1 MLRIKQV
8 HPFRFGFNFR
18 SDILSTW
25 NPIHKFRQQK
35 EEKRMEQFTNS
46 LQGLWV
52 TFVAL
57 LPGLLGALLL
67 LVLAWIIAT
76 LVKKAVVKGLTAL
89 HFDNKLVKWGVAPT
103 VEDAQR
109 MINSLGKVFY
119 YLIWLFFIPGILA
132 QIGLAN
138 IALPITNMF
147 DNFMAFL
154 PKLFG
159 AVIILAIGYFV
170 AKFVKELVQSLLES
184 INVDRWLSKYTQAPN
199 PSGQNSAST
208 VAVQK
213 NTIARVLANVAF
225 VIVLI
230 PVLTMAL
237 ETLQIRSISE
247 PIVNVLNQ
255 VLAAIPNILVAV
267 ILLIV
272 GTLIAR
278 FVADLLEGL
287 LENAGINRFSHYLNP
302 TGTSSLNLSQ
312 IIAKIV
318 QAVIIVFFTVEALN
332 AVNLEVLN
340 TIGLAI
346 ISYLPSILI
355 GLIILGLGIFG
366 GNALS
371 AFLKESTGSSLLGE
385 VVKYMLYVLAVF
397 MTLDQLQFAS
407 TIVNTAFL
415 FIMGALAVAFA
426 LAFGLGGREFAKLQ
440 LQKLDNKIEE
450 ETANPDI
457 IAQKTTNPDIT
468 AQETEIEEKLNGP
481 L

>member
-1 MLRIKQV
+1 
-8 HPFRFGFNFR
+8 
-18 SDILSTW
+18 
-25 NPIHKFRQQK
+25 
-35 EEKRMEQFTNS
+35 MEQFTDS
-46 LQGLWV
+46 LQGVWV
-52 TFVAL
+52 SFVNI
-57 LPGLLGALLL
+57 LPNLLGALLL

-76 LVKKAVVKGLTAL
+76 LVKKAVVKGLNAL
-89 HFDNKLVKWGVAPT
+89 GFDNRLVKWGVAHT
-103 VEDAQR
+103 VEDSHR
-109 MINSLGKVFY
+109 VIESIGKVFY
-119 YLIWLFFIPGILA
+119 YLIWLFFIPGILS

-147 DNFMAFL
+147 DNFLAFL

-159 AVIILAIGYFV
+159 ATIILAIGYFV

-184 INVDRWLSKYTQAPN
+184 INVDRWISKYTQTTHQTAQPA
-199 PSGQNSAST
+199 ASPT
-208 VAVQK
+208 PKQK

-237 ETLQIRSISE
+237 EALQIRSISE

-255 VLAAIPNILVAV
+255 ILAAIPNILVAV

-272 GTLIAR
+272 GTLIAK

-302 TGTSSLNLSQ
+302 NGTSRRNLSQ
-312 IIAKIV
+312 VIAKVV

-340 TIGLAI
+340 TIGFAI
-346 ISYLPSILI
+346 ISYLPSVLI

-371 AFLKESTGSSLLGE
+371 AFLKESTGSAMIGA
-385 VVKYMLYVLAVF
+385 VVKYILYVLAVF

-415 FIMGALAVAFA
+415 FIIGGLAVAFA
-426 LAFGLGGREFAKLQ
+426 LAFGLGGREFAKHQ
-440 LQKLDNKIEE
+440 LQKLDHKI
-450 ETANPDI
+450 D
-457 IAQKTTNPDIT
+457 
-468 AQETEIEEKLNGP
+468 QETSKPAEPTEKTETEEKIDP
-481 L
+481 LG

>member
-8 HPFRFGFNFR
+8 HPFRFGINFQ

-52 TFVAL
+52 SFVAI
-57 LPGLLGALLL
+57 LPKLLGALLL
-67 LVLAWIIAT
+67 LVLAWIVAT
-76 LVKKAVVKGLTAL
+76 LVKKAVVKGLDAIG
-89 HFDNKLVKWGVAPT
+89 FDNRLVKWGVAHT
-103 VEDAQR
+103 TEDAQR
-109 MINSLGKVFY
+109 IIVSIGKVFY

-132 QIGLAN
+132 QIGLSN

-184 INVDRWLSKYTQAPN
+184 LNVDRWLSKYTQT
-199 PSGQNSAST
+199 SSTGGQPVTTSAT
-208 VAVQK
+208 VQK

-225 VIVLI
+225 VTVLI
-230 PVLTMAL
+230 PVITMAL

-255 VLAAIPNILVAV
+255 ILAAIPNILVAV
-267 ILLIV
+267 ILLVV
-272 GTLIAR
+272 GTLIAK

-287 LENAGINRFSHYLNP
+287 LGNAGINRFSRYLNP
-302 TGTSSLNLSQ
+302 SGIANLNLSQ
-312 IIAKIV
+312 VIAKIV
-318 QAVIIVFFTVEALN
+318 QAVIIIFFTVEALN
-332 AVNLEVLN
+332 ALNLEVLN

-346 ISYLPSILI
+346 ISYLPSVLI

-385 VVKYMLYVLAVF
+385 VVKYVLYVLAVF

-407 TIVNTAFL
+407 MIVNTAFL
-415 FIMGALAVAFA
+415 FIMGGLAVAFA
-426 LAFGLGGREFAKLQ
+426 LAFGLGGREFAKTQ

-450 ETANPDI
+450 ETI
-457 IAQKTTNPDIT
+457 NPDIT
-468 AQETEIEEKLNGP
+468 TQETEIEEKLNGP
-481 L
+481 I

>member
-1 MLRIKQV
+1 
-8 HPFRFGFNFR
+8 
-18 SDILSTW
+18 
-25 NPIHKFRQQK
+25 
-35 EEKRMEQFTNS
+35 MEQFTNS

-52 TFVAL
+52 TFVNI
-57 LPGLLGALLL
+57 LPDLLGALLL

-103 VEDAQR
+103 VADAQH
-109 MINSLGKVFY
+109 IIGSLGKVFY

-302 TGTSSLNLSQ
+302 TGTSRLNLSQ
-312 IIAKIV
+312 VIAKIV

-340 TIGLAI
+340 TIGVAI

-355 GLIILGLGIFG
+355 ALIILGLGIFG

-385 VVKYMLYVLAVF
+385 IVKYILYVLAVF

-407 TIVNTAFL
+407 MIVNTAFL
-415 FIMGALAVAFA
+415 FIMGGLAVAFA

>member
-1 MLRIKQV
+1 
-8 HPFRFGFNFR
+8 
-18 SDILSTW
+18 
-25 NPIHKFRQQK
+25 
-35 EEKRMEQFTNS
+35 MEQFTNS

-52 TFVAL
+52 SFVAI
-57 LPGLLGALLL
+57 LPNLLGALLL
-67 LVLAWIIAT
+67 LVLAWIIAI
-76 LVKKAVVKGLTAL
+76 LVKKAVIKGLSAF

-103 VEDAQR
+103 IEDAQR
-109 MINSLGKVFY
+109 IIGSIGKVFY

-132 QIGLAN
+132 RIGLGN

-154 PKLFG
+154 PKFFG
-159 AVIILAIGYFV
+159 AFVILTIGYFV

-184 INVDRWLSKYTQAPN
+184 INVDRWLSKYTQSSN
-199 PSGQNSAST
+199 QTNQPSTTA
-208 VAVQK
+208 VAVEK
-213 NTIARVLANVAF
+213 NTIARVLASVAF
-225 VIVLI
+225 MIVLI

-272 GTLIAR
+272 GTLIAK

-302 TGTSSLNLSQ
+302 TGASRLNLSQ
-312 IIAKIV
+312 VIAKIV

-340 TIGLAI
+340 TIGVAI

-385 VVKYMLYVLAVF
+385 VVKYILYVLAVF

-415 FIMGALAVAFA
+415 FIMGGVAVAFA

-440 LQKLDNKIEE
+440 LQKLDKKIEE
-450 ETANPDI
+450 EAVNPDI
-457 IAQKTTNPDIT
+457 A
-468 AQETEIEEKLNGP
+468 AQETEIEEKLNEP

>member
-1 MLRIKQV
+1 
-8 HPFRFGFNFR
+8 
-18 SDILSTW
+18 
-25 NPIHKFRQQK
+25 
-35 EEKRMEQFTNS
+35 MEQFTDS

-52 TFVAL
+52 SFVNI
-57 LPGLLGALLL
+57 LPNLLGALLL

-76 LVKKAVVKGLTAL
+76 LVKKAIVKGLNAL
-89 HFDNKLVKWGVAPT
+89 GFDNRLVKWGVAHT
-103 VEDAQR
+103 VEDSHR
-109 MINSLGKVFY
+109 VIESIGKVFY
-119 YLIWLFFIPGILA
+119 YLIWLFFIPGILS

-147 DNFMAFL
+147 DNFLAFL

-159 AVIILAIGYFV
+159 ATIILVIGYFV

-184 INVDRWLSKYTQAPN
+184 INVDRWISKYTQTSN
-199 PSGQNSAST
+199 QSAKHAAGPT
-208 VAVQK
+208 PGQK
-213 NTIARVLANVAF
+213 NTIARVLANIAF
-225 VIVLI
+225 VIILI

-237 ETLQIRSISE
+237 EALQIRSISE
-247 PIVNVLNQ
+247 PIVNVLTQ
-255 VLAAIPNILVAV
+255 ILAAIPNILVAV

-272 GTLIAR
+272 GTLIAK

-302 TGTSSLNLSQ
+302 NGTSRLNLSQ
-312 IIAKIV
+312 VIAKIV

-340 TIGLAI
+340 TIGVAI
-346 ISYLPSILI
+346 ISYLPSVLI

-371 AFLKESTGSSLLGE
+371 AFLKESTGSSMLGE
-385 VVKYMLYVLAVF
+385 VVKYILYVLAVF

-415 FIMGALAVAFA
+415 FIIGGLAVAFA
-426 LAFGLGGREFAKLQ
+426 LAFGLGGREFAKHQ
-440 LQKLDNKIEE
+440 LQKLDRKIDQ
-450 ETANPDI
+450 ETAKPSEPI
-457 IAQKTTNPDIT
+457 EKT
-468 AQETEIEEKLNGP
+468 ETEEKIDP
-481 L
+481 LG

>member
-1 MLRIKQV
+1 
-8 HPFRFGFNFR
+8 
-18 SDILSTW
+18 
-25 NPIHKFRQQK
+25 
-35 EEKRMEQFTNS
+35 MEQFINT

-52 TFVAL
+52 SFVAI
-57 LPGLLGALLL
+57 LPDILGALLL

-76 LVKKAVVKGLTAL
+76 LVKKAVIKGLRAL

-103 VEDAQR
+103 VEEGQR
-109 MINSLGKVFY
+109 IIGSVGKVFY
-119 YLIWLFFIPGILA
+119 YMIWLFFIPGILS
-132 QIGLAN
+132 QIGLGN

-184 INVDRWLSKYTQAPN
+184 INIDRWLSKYTQAPN

-272 GTLIAR
+272 GTLIAK

-302 TGTSSLNLSQ
+302 TGTSRLNLSQ
-312 IIAKIV
+312 VISKIL

-340 TIGLAI
+340 TIGVAI
-346 ISYLPSILI
+346 IGYLPSILI
-355 GLIILGLGIFG
+355 ALIILGLGIFG

-371 AFLKESTGSSLLGE
+371 AFLKESTGSLLLGE
-385 VVKYMLYVLAVF
+385 IVKYILYVLAVF

-407 TIVNTAFL
+407 MIVNTAFL
-415 FIMGALAVAFA
+415 FIMGGLAVAFA
-426 LAFGLGGREFAKLQ
+426 LAFGLGGREFAKTQ

-450 ETANPDI
+450 ETI
-457 IAQKTTNPDIT
+457 NPDIT
-468 AQETEIEEKLNGP
+468 TQETEIEEKLNGP

>member
-25 NPIHKFRQQK
+25 NSIHKFRQQK

-52 TFVAL
+52 TFVNI
-57 LPGLLGALLL
+57 LPDLLGALLL

-76 LVKKAVVKGLTAL
+76 LVKKAVVKGLTVI
-89 HFDNKLVKWGVAPT
+89 HFDNKLVKWGVAAT
-103 VEDAQR
+103 VADAQH
-109 MINSLGKVFY
+109 IIGSLGKVFY

-184 INVDRWLSKYTQAPN
+184 LNVDRWLSKYTRASDQAN
-199 PSGQNSAST
+199 QSST
-208 VAVQK
+208 TPVAVQK

-237 ETLQIRSISE
+237 ETLEIRSISE
-247 PIVNVLNQ
+247 PIVNVLTQ

-272 GTLIAR
+272 GTLIAK

-287 LENAGINRFSHYLNP
+287 LGNAGINRFSHYLNP
-302 TGTSSLNLSQ
+302 S
-312 IIAKIV
+312 
-318 QAVIIVFFTVEALN
+318 
-332 AVNLEVLN
+332 
-340 TIGLAI
+340 
-346 ISYLPSILI
+346 
-355 GLIILGLGIFG
+355 
-366 GNALS
+366 
-371 AFLKESTGSSLLGE
+371 
-385 VVKYMLYVLAVF
+385 
-397 MTLDQLQFAS
+397 
-407 TIVNTAFL
+407 
-415 FIMGALAVAFA
+415 
-426 LAFGLGGREFAKLQ
+426 
-440 LQKLDNKIEE
+440 
-450 ETANPDI
+450 
-457 IAQKTTNPDIT
+457 
-468 AQETEIEEKLNGP
+468 
-481 L
+481 

>member
-1 MLRIKQV
+1 
-8 HPFRFGFNFR
+8 
-18 SDILSTW
+18 
-25 NPIHKFRQQK
+25 
-35 EEKRMEQFTNS
+35 MEQFTDS

-52 TFVAL
+52 SFVNI
-57 LPGLLGALLL
+57 LPDLLGALLL

-76 LVKKAVVKGLTAL
+76 LVKKAVVKGLDAL
-89 HFDNKLVKWGVAPT
+89 GFDNRLVKWGVAHT
-103 VEDAQR
+103 VEDSHR
-109 MINSLGKVFY
+109 VIESIGKVFY
-119 YLIWLFFIPGILA
+119 YLIWLFFIPGILS

-147 DNFMAFL
+147 DNFLAFL

-159 AVIILAIGYFV
+159 ATIILVIGYFV

-184 INVDRWLSKYTQAPN
+184 INVDRWISKYTQTSN
-199 PSGQNSAST
+199 QSAQHAAGPT
-208 VAVQK
+208 PEQK

-225 VIVLI
+225 VIILI

-247 PIVNVLNQ
+247 PIVNVLTQ
-255 VLAAIPNILVAV
+255 ILAAIPNILVAV

-272 GTLIAR
+272 GTLIAK

-287 LENAGINRFSHYLNP
+287 LENAGINRFSHFLNP
-302 TGTSSLNLSQ
+302 NGTSRLNLSQ
-312 IIAKIV
+312 VIAKIV

-340 TIGLAI
+340 TIGVAI
-346 ISYLPSILI
+346 ISYLPSVLI

-371 AFLKESTGSSLLGE
+371 AFLKESTGSSMLGE
-385 VVKYMLYVLAVF
+385 VVKYILYVLAVF

-415 FIMGALAVAFA
+415 FIIGGLAVAFA
-426 LAFGLGGREFAKLQ
+426 LAFGLGGREFAKHQ
-440 LQKLDNKIEE
+440 LQKLDRKIDQ
-450 ETANPDI
+450 ETAKPIEKAD
-457 IAQKTTNPDIT
+457 K
-468 AQETEIEEKLNGP
+468 EEKIDP
-481 L
+481 LG